1 MNRTQLEALKI
12 ELAKGITE
20 QVMQAM
26 PTFSQQHPNFPI
38 CSPNTTIPTSTKGS
52 CSAVRHISE
61 DEEDIPDECELYVDG
76 KHDIVAYANVYN
88 LGPTI
93 HNQMLDNDMAR
104 VAITKVLDSNVLV
117 PKPTYEVRT
126 VGEALNGFIQ
136 WPKRLLRLV
145 ANKVLII
152 LSIFYFFNI
161 KLLLYVV

>member
-1 MNRTQLEALKI
+1 VQ
-12 ELAKGITE
+12 
-20 QVMQAM
+20 
-26 PTFSQQHPNFPI
+26 
-38 CSPNTTIPTSTKGS
+38 
-52 CSAVRHISE
+52 HISE
-61 DEEDIPDECELYVDG
+61 DEEDIPDECELYVDD

-104 VAITKVLDSNVLV
+104 VAITKVLDSNVFV
-117 PKPTYEVRT
+117 PKPTDEVRK
-126 VGEALNGFIQ
+126 VGEALNSFIQ

-161 KLLLYVV
+161 KLLSYVV

>member
-1 MNRTQLEALKI
+1 VTGVQTVLFRSDIKEQL
-12 ELAKGITE
+12 
-20 QVMQAM
+20 MQDM
-26 PTFSQQHPNFPI
+26 PTFSQQHPNFPT
-38 CSPNTTIPTSTKGS
+38 CSPNTTIPARANGS
-52 CSAVRHISE
+52 CSAVRHIPE
-61 DEEDIPDECELYVDG
+61 DEEDIPDECELYVDNN
-76 KHDIVAYANVYN
+76 HHIVAYANVYN

-93 HNQMLDNDMAR
+93 HNQPLDNDMAR

-117 PKPTYEVRT
+117 PKPTDEVRK